1 VKWRRRGHGLTWPA
15 ALCRH
20 ALAHAFEMTAPESW
34 AARCAQRVSDEGA
47 WAEEWRRAA
56 TEVDARPQ
64 MGRGLATSGG
74 GAAAA
79 AASTGGQKG
88 VNDIDEMCAFFSF
101 LSPLFKCYL

>member
-1 VKWRRRGHGLTWPA
+1 
-15 ALCRH
+15 
-20 ALAHAFEMTAPESW
+20 
-34 AARCAQRVSDEGA
+34 
-47 WAEEWRRAA
+47 
-56 TEVDARPQ
+56 

-88 VNDIDEMCAFFSF
+88 VNDIDEMHEGVHFFSF